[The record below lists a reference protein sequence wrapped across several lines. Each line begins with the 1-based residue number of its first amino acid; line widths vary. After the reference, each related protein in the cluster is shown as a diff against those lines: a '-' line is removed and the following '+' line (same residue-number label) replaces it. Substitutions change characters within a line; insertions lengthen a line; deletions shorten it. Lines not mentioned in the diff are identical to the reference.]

1 MKIGKVVIIPDE
13 EQILN
18 DKFEFDVM
26 DEKGHVMAY
35 QEFSDKYKLGFRFSL
50 DDSQQA
56 SLSIASIGHFTYK
69 TKDNAGLL
77 VFYLPQDITERQ
89 LTYFKNNFFDFSKY
103 KMIGAYSLIEV
114 DDKVVSKEVEGLN
127 NINQEM
133 IKKYNSTKKKE
144 EKGHVR

>member
-1 MKIGKVVIIPDE
+1 MNRGKVVIIPDE
-13 EQILN
+13 EQILS

-26 DEKGHVMAY
+26 DEKGHVKAY
-35 QEFSDKYKLGFRFSL
+35 QEFSDKYKLGFSFSL

-69 TKDNAGLL
+69 VEDNASLL

-89 LTYFKNNFFDFSKY
+89 LTHFQNNFFDFSKY

-114 DDKVVSKEVEGLN
+114 DNRIVSKEVEGLN

-133 IKKYNSTKKKE
+133 IKKYNKTKKKE